1 MSCVVTI
8 IIKIEISTL
17 AAEVVL
23 ALLATVMSIGEREG
37 ERERERA
44 VNSAVKMIFPVRTAG
59 QPAPPPDWLDSYPSQ
74 SFSLHPASLP
84 GRWELIILPSAR
96 NQSQLTV
103 GNLTRSPESLGHWS
117 AGCQEIILVSGG
129 TKL

>member
-1 MSCVVTI
+1 MWCAGGGGGGVVTI

-23 ALLATVMSIGEREG
+23 PLLATVMSIGGREG

-59 QPAPPPDWLDSYPSQ
+59 QPPAPPDWLDS
-74 SFSLHPASLP
+74 
-84 GRWELIILPSAR
+84 
-96 NQSQLTV
+96 
-103 GNLTRSPESLGHWS
+103 
-117 AGCQEIILVSGG
+117 
-129 TKL
+129 